1 MINISIH
8 APLAGCD
15 ACSRINLFPDSY
27 FNPRTPCGVRRS
39 STPATYQ
46 PYHNFNP
53 RTPCGVRR
61 PEFETATK
69 AAKISIHAPLA
80 GCDLPIPVCRT
91 VDTFQSTHPLRGA
104 TCCQEHNKECQRI
117 SIHAPLAGCDFVGAD
132 QIGVLGAISIHAPL
146 AGCDSKNAQ
155 KLLRIFAATDK
166 TQDISDRTLPVKV
179 FRPMR
184 SMMETVRFRCEPPH
198 KTMYAHNSHYTISGS
213 SGK

>member
-1 MINISIH
+1 M
-8 APLAGCD
+8 
-15 ACSRINLFPDSY
+15 
-27 FNPRTPCGVRRS
+27 PR
-39 STPATYQ
+39 
-46 PYHNFNP
+46 
-53 RTPCGVRR
+53 
-61 PEFETATK
+61 K
-69 AAKISIHAPLA
+69 
-80 GCDLPIPVCRT
+80 
-91 VDTFQSTHPLRGA
+91 FQSTHPLRGA
-104 TCCQEHNKECQRI
+104 TRLPEVLVRSMRI
-117 SIHAPLAGCDFVGAD
+117 SIHAPLAGCDFNVFVKLTNIRAFQPSRKKRIPFQSTHPLRGAT
-132 QIGVLGAISIHAPL
+132 QRRKAYKRRSPYFNPRTPCGVRHRVRCAKGFDTLISIHAPL

>member
-1 MINISIH
+1 MAII
-8 APLAGCD
+8 
-15 ACSRINLFPDSY
+15 
-27 FNPRTPCGVRRS
+27 
-39 STPATYQ
+39 
-46 PYHNFNP
+46 
-53 RTPCGVRR
+53 
-61 PEFETATK
+61 
-69 AAKISIHAPLA
+69 
-80 GCDLPIPVCRT
+80 T
-91 VDTFQSTHPLRGA
+91 VKKFQSTHPLRGA
-104 TCCQEHNKECQRI
+104 TAE
-117 SIHAPLAGCDFVGAD
+117 SGAAGEGF
-132 QIGVLGAISIHAPL
+132 AISIHAPL